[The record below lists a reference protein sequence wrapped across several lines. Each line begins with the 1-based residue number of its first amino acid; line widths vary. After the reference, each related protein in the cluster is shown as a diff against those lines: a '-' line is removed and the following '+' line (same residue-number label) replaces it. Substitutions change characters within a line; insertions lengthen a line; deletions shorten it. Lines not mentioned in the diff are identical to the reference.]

1 MMKQINMIKQQKIW
15 NKIPKQKNKNLKM
28 EFKLNNLLKINC
40 KSLDKN
46 HQEEIKTNNK
56 QNKLVKKRR
65 LTTNKLCKKKKLR
78 KKKFKINKNIKKMY
92 KKKRV
97 K

>member
-15 NKIPKQKNKNLKM
+15 NKILKQKNNNLKM
-28 EFKLNNLLKINC
+28 EFKLNNLLKINY
-40 KSLDKN
+40 KSPDKN
-46 HQEEIKTNNK
+46 HQEEIKTNNS
-56 QNKLVKKRR
+56 QNKLVKKKRS
-65 LTTNKLCKKKKLR
+65 TMNKLFKKKKLK